1 MTEHRIWHL
10 ERLRRGDSA
19 SLGTKVGTCWARW
32 LAAGSICAWGLAW
45 APSAIRRLGARTDA
59 VGLQS
64 VGPGL
69 WRPRGRAIEADA
81 ELDAQM
87 PNSVLSHTPTENE
100 HDGAGQTR
108 EKWPGQPRPDT
119 RSRRRRREI
128 LRTAG
133 TLVTV
138 DQPSEVD
145 PRHSACAHRARL
157 QRHDVHQ
164 PGPTGPTA
172 RLGHTPPCTTALDAA
187 HGA

>member
-1 MTEHRIWHL
+1 MKGTIGGSAWLRRRNGWATVPTMPPERRLRNWPDVTEHRIWHL

-45 APSAIRRLGARTDA
+45 APLAIRRLGARTDA

-87 PNSVLSHTPTENE
+87 PNPVLSHTRSMEGTK
-100 HDGAGQTR
+100 GAGQ
-108 EKWPGQPRPDT
+108 
-119 RSRRRRREI
+119 
-128 LRTAG
+128 
-133 TLVTV
+133 
-138 DQPSEVD
+138 
-145 PRHSACAHRARL
+145 
-157 QRHDVHQ
+157 
-164 PGPTGPTA
+164 
-172 RLGHTPPCTTALDAA
+172 
-187 HGA
+187 